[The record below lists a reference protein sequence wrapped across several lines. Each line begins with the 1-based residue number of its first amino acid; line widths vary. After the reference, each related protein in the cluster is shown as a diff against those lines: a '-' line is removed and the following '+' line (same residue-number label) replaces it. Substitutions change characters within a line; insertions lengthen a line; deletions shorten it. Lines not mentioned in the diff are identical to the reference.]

1 MRTRLSYQQQ
11 DERSASSLAAALR
24 RVGADLVLDAWTT
37 GPGPGPDNSPASRG
51 MAHPSADTED
61 AVVLLWSAA
70 AGTAWGEALEESGL
84 PSGLTGT
91 AEPRLVPVRL
101 DDTPLPPSLGNL
113 RHVRLA
119 GGTYRMTDATVAMI
133 LHIGSTAVTAPTV
146 RGDISEHVSVISDF
160 GDLGLFAA
168 CPRCGVSSDRLGS
181 YTTVEHISDRAL
193 YLVICGACGWQDA
206 CDI

>member
-11 DERSASSLAAALR
+11 DERPASSLAAALR
-24 RVGADLVLDAWTT
+24 RVGAAEVVLDAWRT
-37 GPGPGPDNSPASRG
+37 GPDDSPASRS
-51 MAHPSADTED
+51 MANPSADTDD

-70 AGTAWGEALEESGL
+70 AGTAWGEALAEPGL

-91 AEPRLVPVRL
+91 GEARLVPVRL
-101 DDTPLPPSLGNL
+101 DDTPLPPSLGSL

-119 GGTYRMTDATVAMI
+119 GGTYRMTDAAAAMI
-133 LHIGSTAVTAPTV
+133 VHIGSTTVPAPAV
-146 RGDISEHVSVISDF
+146 RGNLSENVLVISDF
-160 GDLGLFAA
+160 GRLGLFAT
-168 CPRCGVSSDRLGS
+168 CPQCGVSSDRLRP

-193 YLVICGACGWQDA
+193 RLVICGACDWQDA

>member
-11 DERSASSLAAALR
+11 DERPASSLAAALR

-37 GPGPGPDNSPASRG
+37 GPGPDNSPASRG

-70 AGTAWGEALEESGL
+70 AGKAWGEALAESGL

-91 AEPRLVPVRL
+91 GEARLVPVRL
-101 DDTPLPPSLGNL
+101 DDTPLPPSLGSL

-119 GGTYRMTDATVAMI
+119 GGTFRMTDATAAMI
-133 LHIGSTAVTAPTV
+133 VHIGSTSVPAPAV
-146 RGDISEHVSVISDF
+146 RGNVSEELLAISDF

-168 CPRCGVSSDRLGS
+168 CPGCGVSSDRLGS

>member
-11 DERSASSLAAALR
+11 DERPASSLAAALR

-37 GPGPGPDNSPASRG
+37 APDDSPASRS
-51 MAHPSADTED
+51 MANPSADTDD

-70 AGTAWGEALEESGL
+70 AGTAWGEALAESGL

-91 AEPRLVPVRL
+91 GEARLVPVRL
-101 DDTPLPPSLGNL
+101 DDTPLPPSLGSL

-119 GGTYRMTDATVAMI
+119 GGTYRMTDATAAMI
-133 LHIGSTAVTAPTV
+133 VNIGSTAVPAPAV
-146 RGDISEHVSVISDF
+146 RGNISENVLVISDF
-160 GDLGLFAA
+160 GRLGLFAA
-168 CPRCGVSSDRLGS
+168 CPQCGVSSDRLRS

-193 YLVICGACGWQDA
+193 YLVICGVCGWQDA

>member
-11 DERSASSLAAALR
+11 DERPASSLAAALR

-37 GPGPGPDNSPASRG
+37 GPDDSPTSRS
-51 MAHPSADTED
+51 MANPSADTDD

-70 AGTAWGEALEESGL
+70 AGTAWGEALAESGL

-91 AEPRLVPVRL
+91 GEARLVPVRL
-101 DDTPLPPSLGNL
+101 DDTPLPPSLGSL

-119 GGTYRMTDATVAMI
+119 GGTYRMTDAAAAMI
-133 LHIGSTAVTAPTV
+133 VHLGSTAVPAPAV
-146 RGDISEHVSVISDF
+146 RGNVSENVLVISDF
-160 GDLGLFAA
+160 GRLGLFAA
-168 CPRCGVSSDRLGS
+168 CPQCGVSSDRLRS

-193 YLVICGACGWQDA
+193 YLVSCGACDWQDA
-206 CDI
+206 CDL

>member
-11 DERSASSLAAALR
+11 DERPASSLAAALR

-37 GPGPGPDNSPASRG
+37 APDDSPASR
-51 MAHPSADTED
+51 ANPSADTDD

-70 AGTAWGEALEESGL
+70 GRTAWGEALAESGL

-91 AEPRLVPVRL
+91 GEARLVPVRL
-101 DDTPLPPSLGNL
+101 DDTPLPPSLGSL

-119 GGTYRMTDATVAMI
+119 GGTYRMTDATAAMI
-133 LHIGSTAVTAPTV
+133 VHIGSTAVPAPAV
-146 RGDISEHVSVISDF
+146 RGQVSEHALVISDF
-160 GDLGLFAA
+160 GGLGLFAA
-168 CPRCGVSSDRLGS
+168 CPQCDVSSERLRS